1 MEWWRQIFDAEWV
14 GSTISLVGLLLGLLS
29 LIAAIVIYRAS
40 RIGGRLVYQ
49 RQGLNIISG
58 EPHELPSEVEIL
70 FKGHPVPRLTKTLLT
85 LWNSGTA
92 LIRGSDVVSESPIQ
106 FVFSDGSEILRL
118 RILKVT
124 RPQIKFNAH
133 LQTKNR
139 NIAVCQFD
147 YLDPGDG
154 AVVEILHTD
163 EERYP
168 CASGTIRGLPKG
180 LLDAGR
186 VLSTSGGFD
195 PLSRL
200 LGRRRML
207 ITMAIFG
214 LCILLFTLLSPESLW
229 VQQTTPNRYIPL
241 RWMFGV
247 VGTIYAVPPGFMLWS
262 YRRRFPKLLTLEDL
276 EE

>member
-1 MEWWRQIFDAEWV
+1 MEWWRQILDTGWV
-14 GSTISLVGLLLGLLS
+14 GSTISLVGLLIGLLS
-29 LIAAIVIYRAS
+29 LIAAIVLYRAS

-49 RQGLNIISG
+49 QQGLNIISG

-70 FKGHPVPRLTKTLLT
+70 FKGNLVPRLTKTLLI

-92 LIRGSDVVSESPIQ
+92 LIRGSDVVFESPIQ
-106 FVFSDGSEILRL
+106 FVFSDSSEILRV

-124 RPQIKFNAH
+124 RPQIKFDAH
-133 LQTKNR
+133 LQAEDR

-186 VLSTSGGFD
+186 VLPMSGRFD

-200 LGRRRML
+200 RRRRRML
-207 ITMAIFG
+207 IAMVILG

-229 VQQTTPNRYIPL
+229 VQAKPNRDL
-241 RWMFGV
+241 TLSRWIFGV
-247 VGTIYAVPPGFMLWS
+247 AGTIYTALPGFMLWS
-262 YRRRFPKLLTLEDL
+262 YRRRFPKPLTLEDL

>member
-1 MEWWRQIFDAEWV
+1 MEWWKQIFDAGWV

-29 LIAAIVIYRAS
+29 LITAIVIYRAA
-40 RIGGRLVYQ
+40 RVGGRLVYQ
-49 RQGLNIISG
+49 RQGLNIISEG
-58 EPHELPSEVEIL
+58 PHELPPEVEIL
-70 FKGHPVPRLTKTLLT
+70 FKGRPVPRLTKTLLV

-106 FVFSDGSEILRL
+106 FVFSDSSEILRL

-124 RPQIKFNAH
+124 RPQIKFDTR
-133 LQTKNR
+133 LQTEGR

-154 AVVEILHTD
+154 AVLEILHTG
-163 EERYP
+163 EERHP
-168 CASGTIRGLPKG
+168 RVSGTIRGQPKG

-186 VLSTSGGFD
+186 ILTKFGRFD

-200 LGRRRML
+200 LGRRRIL
-207 ITMAIFG
+207 VVMAVLG
-214 LCILLFTLLSPESLW
+214 LCILLFSLLTPESLW
-229 VQQTTPNRYIPL
+229 ARPTLTRDL
-241 RWMFGV
+241 RWIFGIT
-247 VGTIYAVPPGFMLWS
+247 GTVYAALPGFMLWS
-262 YRRRFPKLLTLEDL
+262 HRRRFPKLLIPEDL